1 MPITETALVAAATKA
16 GTAALFK
23 AASERLDKTL
33 KGPAKTLGI
42 RALAALQGYA
52 PYLAETNERVS
63 TFKTFA
69 DPTKPV
75 SVLEHF
81 VETRFSLLRASRI
94 INQDDMLTRLKRPSR
109 IVISATAGFG
119 KSMVMRYLAL
129 ALFENPTGKIP
140 IFLELR
146 NLNRIS
152 SPDIVTFINN
162 SYRQISAIQVESFR
176 LGLSSGAFV
185 LILDGFDELNHDL
198 RPVIEDQILNL
209 VRTYPA
215 LSIVV
220 SGRPDER
227 FKSWRAFS
235 LFKIQPMGEP
245 QVIELLNKLEYDR
258 GVRKRFIQ
266 KIKGGLFESHKSFM
280 STPLL
285 AILMLLTFEQNAN
298 IPDKMHLFYGEAFRT
313 LFHKHDALKEQYDRS
328 RKSGLAVDEFEKVFA
343 VFCLKTYVLE
353 KLEFTPAEILKNIKD
368 ALLYEQSDT
377 KASDFLFDIEEAICL
392 FVKEGNSYFFV
403 HRSFQEYFTA
413 IFLST
418 CAESIR
424 DEFIEQVSS
433 RYWDNV
439 LPMLFDMA
447 GDQIAPTWVASNS
460 ERYLANVGYKDQ
472 HISPLL
478 ARFKQIKFYKKGNAL
493 HLSTFVFGDYWKFVA
508 VMMRFYPEVNT
519 GNLIDFSHIERW
531 AAANFSTV
539 GSDIT
544 NRYKDSDGIDVLIFQ
559 VPIEDIPEEF
569 IVKSGLRVMTDAE
582 YDAIAKVEANLNK
595 EQKAKSDFLVKLFA
609 KASP

>member
-1 MPITETALVAAATKA
+1 MPIAETSLVTAATKA

-23 AASERLDKTL
+23 AASERLEKTL
-33 KGPAKTLGI
+33 KGPAKALGI
-42 RALAALQGYA
+42 RALAALQGYSS
-52 PYLAETNERVS
+52 YLAETNERVS

-75 SVLEHF
+75 SVLDHF
-81 VETRFSLLRASRI
+81 VETRFSLLRSNRV
-94 INQDDMLTRLKRPSR
+94 INQDDMLARLKRPSR

-129 ALFENPTGKIP
+129 ALFENPMGKIP
-140 IFLELR
+140 VFLELR

-162 SYRQISAIQVESFR
+162 SYRQVSAIQVESFR
-176 LGLSSGAFV
+176 QGLSSGAFV

-198 RPVIEDQILNL
+198 RPIIEDQILNL

-220 SGRPDER
+220 SGRPDDR

-235 LFKIQPMGEP
+235 LFKIQPMKEP
-245 QVIELLNKLEYDR
+245 QVIDLLNKLEYDK

-266 KIKGGLFESHKSFM
+266 KIRGGLFESHESFM

-353 KLEFTPAEILKNIKD
+353 KLEFTPTEIVKNIND
-368 ALLYEQSDT
+368 ALSYEQSDT
-377 KASDFLFDIEEAICL
+377 KAVDFLFDIEEAVCL

-413 IFLST
+413 VFLST

-460 ERYLANVGYKDQ
+460 ERYLKNVGYTDGV
-472 HISPLL
+472 INPLM
-478 ARFKQIKFYKKGNAL
+478 ARFKEIKFYKKGASIHVN
-493 HLSTFVFGDYWKFVA
+493 TFVFGEYWKFVA

-519 GNLIDFSHIERW
+519 GNLIDFGPIERW
-531 AAANFSTV
+531 VAANFSKV
-539 GSDIT
+539 GT
-544 NRYKDSDGIDVLIFQ
+544 NVNSRYTDPDGLEVVYFQ
-559 VPIEDIPEEF
+559 VPIDDIPEELL
-569 IVKSGLRVMTDAE
+569 VKSGFRNMADSE
-582 YDAIAKVEANLNK
+582 FSAITKVEANLNK
-595 EQKAKSDFLVKLFA
+595 EQKAKSAFLEKLFA
-609 KASP
+609 KPS